1 MSALGL
7 TCREAF
13 TVFSQNETLRLQH
26 FLLRLE
32 EQFAKLKVRCIEKQL
47 KAGFV
52 GDGCYQGQWARCLR
66 KQCEI
71 KTNCFK

>member
-13 TVFSQNETLRLQH
+13 TVLSQNETLRLQQEV
-26 FLLRLE
+26 LRLE
-32 EQFAKLKVRCIEKQL
+32 EQFAKLKVRFIEKQL

-52 GDGCYQGQWARCLR
+52 GEACYEGQ
-66 KQCEI
+66 
-71 KTNCFK
+71 